1 MVGRKQE
8 IERLEWAYQ
17 SPDPEFIGIYGRRRV
32 GKTYLVAKTFA
43 GRFTF
48 QHAGLAPKGTDEEQ
62 STEEGIR
69 EEGSLL
75 KRQLTHFHTS
85 LLSQGESGTEEPKS
99 WEEAF
104 LRMRRLIDS
113 KPSNGEKKVV
123 FLDELPW
130 MDTPR
135 SEFLTALEGFWNSW
149 GCFQDNLLLIVCG
162 SATSWMTDKL
172 INNHG
177 GLYGRLTGEIRL
189 SPLCLG
195 ECKELLASQKVRLS
209 DYDVAQ
215 AYMVFGGIPFYLK
228 GLRPGQSLAQYIDQC
243 FFAKNASLRREFDRL
258 FSSVFVNPGTMQTI
272 IRAISSV
279 RSGLT
284 RKQIEEKTGI
294 KKGGRLT
301 EYLRNLA
308 DSDFIVEYY
317 PFGKGR
323 KETYYRLVDPFCWF
337 FLKFVDDG
345 RSFPSDFWLN
355 IIDNQQVVTWRGLAF
370 ENLCMNHVG
379 QIKKALGVYGVSS
392 EESAY
397 ITIGRDGDAG
407 GQIDLV
413 ILRKDDICNLCEA
426 KFYSDKVRIDKAM
439 ERKAVHNENLLYERL
454 SKKMAVH
461 KVLLTTFGV
470 EEGEYMWTFT
480 NVVTLEDLMKN

>member
-1 MVGRKQE
+1 MKKL
-8 IERLEWAYQ
+8 I
-17 SPDPEFIGIYGRRRV
+17 
-32 GKTYLVAKTFA
+32 AK
-43 GRFTF
+43 
-48 QHAGLAPKGTDEEQ
+48 
-62 STEEGIR
+62 
-69 EEGSLL
+69 
-75 KRQLTHFHTS
+75 
-85 LLSQGESGTEEPKS
+85 
-99 WEEAF
+99 
-104 LRMRRLIDS
+104 
-113 KPSNGEKKVV
+113 KPSNGRKKVV

-130 MDTPR
+130 MDTPK
-135 SEFLTALEGFWNSW
+135 SGFLTALEGFWNSW
-149 GCFQDNLLLIVCG
+149 GCFQDDLLLIVCG

-195 ECKELLASQKVRLS
+195 DCKELLASRKVRLS

-243 FFAKNASLRREFDRL
+243 FFAKTASLKREFDRL
-258 FSSVFVNPGTMQTI
+258 FSSVFTNPETMKSI

-284 RKQIEEKTGI
+284 RRQIVEKTGI
-294 KKGGRLT
+294 KKGGRLA

-323 KETYYRLVDPFCWF
+323 AEAYYRLRDPFCWF
-337 FLKFVDDG
+337 FLKFVDG
-345 RSFPSDFWLN
+345 GSSFPSDFWLN
-355 IIDNQQVVTWRGLAF
+355 NVDNQRIISWRGLAF

-379 QIKKALGVYGVSS
+379 QIKKALSIYGVSS

-397 ITIGRDGDAG
+397 IAAGDEGIEG

-413 ILRKDDICNLCEA
+413 ILRKDGVCNLCEA

-439 ERKAVHNENLLYERL
+439 ERKAVHNESLLSERL
-454 SKKMAVH
+454 PKKTAIH
-461 KVLLTTFGV
+461 KVLITTFGV
-470 EEGEYMWTFT
+470 EEGEYMWTFD
-480 NVVTLEDLMKN
+480 NVITLEDLTKN